1 MKQHITTEQLNELSK
16 KGKERL
22 GKWWKPKWG
31 DRITSIEKIS
41 SEKEIHSLGFITYY
55 NAAGFMVEFKKPPF
69 SAYKDKADLS
79 PLLSIG
85 QMIEFLDGKSIDK
98 HYTALNIIIFE
109 QGVGGTIL
117 LPTEQWCDAL
127 WEAVKEKLEES

>member
-1 MKQHITTEQLNELSK
+1 MKQHITAEQLKELSK

-85 QMIEFLDGKSIDK
+85 QMIEFLEEHKVAWVDYVVIDWK
-98 HYTALNIIIFE
+98 KKIVF
-109 QGVGGTIL
+109 G
-117 LPTEQWCDAL
+117 
-127 WEAVKEKLEES
+127 